1 MTANDHPWI
10 GIDAIILNEDKT
22 KILLIKRGSKA
33 YHGMWGFISGKV
45 DWGEEI
51 KETVIR
57 EVKEETNLDVE
68 VIAFTGKYYD
78 KKGRHPT
85 KTMICL
91 PHFCKVLGGELKA
104 GDDASDA
111 KWFSLE
117 EVRDM
122 ELAFDHKQML
132 FDEGLI

>member
-1 MTANDHPWI
+1 MEDHPWI

-22 KILLIKRGSKA
+22 KILLIKRGSRA

-51 KETVIR
+51 KETVVR
-57 EVKEETNLDVE
+57 EAKEETNLDVE
-68 VIAFTGKYYD
+68 VEKFVGKYYD

-91 PHFCKVLGGELKA
+91 PHICKIIGGEVKA
-104 GDDASDA
+104 GDDATDA
-111 KWFSLE
+111 KWFTFE
-117 EVRDM
+117 EVKEM

-132 FDEGLI
+132 KDEGLI

>member
-1 MTANDHPWI
+1 MENKDHPWI
-10 GIDAIILNEDKT
+10 GIDAIILSEDNK

-33 YHGMWGFISGKV
+33 FHGMWGLISGKV

-57 EVKEETNLDVE
+57 EAKEELNLDIEIIRFV
-68 VIAFTGKYYD
+68 GRYYD

-91 PHFCKVLGGELKA
+91 PHICRVIGGQLKA
-104 GDDASDA
+104 SSDALDA
-111 KWFSLE
+111 KWVPLE
-117 EVRDM
+117 EVKDM
-122 ELAFDHKQML
+122 DLAFDHKQML
-132 FDEGLI
+132 IDEGLI

>member
-1 MTANDHPWI
+1 MENKDHPWI
-10 GIDAIILNEDKT
+10 GIDAIILDDSDNE
-22 KILLIKRGSKA
+22 ILLIKRGSKA

-51 KETVIR
+51 KEAVIR

-68 VIAFTGKYYD
+68 IVKFVGRYYD

-91 PHFCKVLGGELKA
+91 PHICKVIKGELKA
-104 GDDASDA
+104 GDDALEA
-111 KWFSLE
+111 KWFSLNKIK
-117 EVRDM
+117 DM
-122 ELAFDHKQML
+122 DLAFDHKQML
-132 FDEGLI
+132 IDEGLI